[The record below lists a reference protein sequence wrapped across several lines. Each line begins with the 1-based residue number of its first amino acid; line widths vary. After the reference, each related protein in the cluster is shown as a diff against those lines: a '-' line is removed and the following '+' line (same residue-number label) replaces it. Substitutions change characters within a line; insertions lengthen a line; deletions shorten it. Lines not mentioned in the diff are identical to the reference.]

1 MVCSPP
7 IFLTLA
13 PASPAGALYFVKMDA
28 DGGMAKYDGNKA
40 GAKLGTGYC
49 DAQCPHD
56 LKFINGEP
64 NVDGWK
70 PSATDPNAGV
80 GKYGTCC
87 AEMDI
92 WESNSIS
99 TAYTAHACSVTEQT
113 RCEGVQCGD
122 NGGDRFKGVCDKNGC
137 DIQPYRLG
145 NTSFFGP
152 GASFMLDTTKPMTV
166 TTQFITDDGT
176 DGGKLVE
183 IRRSYVQ
190 DGKTVE
196 TPAVQVGAKRYDSI
210 SHDFCAAEKELF
222 KDGTNFLDKGGMGS
236 IDDMN
241 EGGMVLVMSLWDD
254 HYANMLWLDST
265 YPTDTPTAPGAKRG
279 TCSTDSGKPADVE
292 SQHADAYV
300 KYSNIRYGELGSTA
314 GGAPPSPSPGPSP
327 SPSPPVPAGCPA
339 GSLKGCIDL
348 CPSTPAAAYQ
358 ACVQSCVGR
367 CSPTTKALA
376 AGEEETCA
384 APWAVCSGCC
394 ANGFECVA
402 RNGGVSHCAPTPTL
416 LEAFAHT
423 QPTKADAE
431 AFLAK
436 GTTRFSAAGLAPYAA
451 AKGEAPARAA
461 AA

>member
-1 MVCSPP
+1 
-7 IFLTLA
+7 
-13 PASPAGALYFVKMDA
+13 MDA

-152 GASFMLDTTKPMTV
+152 GSSFMLDTTKPMTV

-190 DGKTVE
+190 
-196 TPAVQVGAKRYDSI
+196 
-210 SHDFCAAEKELF
+210 L
-222 KDGTNFLDKGGMGS
+222 
-236 IDDMN
+236 
-241 EGGMVLVMSLWDD
+241 SLI
-254 HYANMLWLDST
+254 H
-265 YPTDTPTAPGAKRG
+265 
-279 TCSTDSGKPADVE
+279 
-292 SQHADAYV
+292 
-300 KYSNIRYGELGSTA
+300 I
-314 GGAPPSPSPGPSP
+314 
-327 SPSPPVPAGCPA
+327 
-339 GSLKGCIDL
+339 
-348 CPSTPAAAYQ
+348 
-358 ACVQSCVGR
+358 
-367 CSPTTKALA
+367 
-376 AGEEETCA
+376 
-384 APWAVCSGCC
+384 
-394 ANGFECVA
+394 
-402 RNGGVSHCAPTPTL
+402 
-416 LEAFAHT
+416 
-423 QPTKADAE
+423 
-431 AFLAK
+431 
-436 GTTRFSAAGLAPYAA
+436 
-451 AKGEAPARAA
+451 
-461 AA
+461 

>member
-1 MVCSPP
+1 
-7 IFLTLA
+7 
-13 PASPAGALYFVKMDA
+13 MDA

-176 DGGKLVE
+176 DAGKLVE

-241 EGGMVLVMSLWDD
+241 EDGMVLVMSLWDD

-265 YPTDTPTAPGAKRG
+265 YPTDGSQPGSW
-279 TCSTDSGKPADVE
+279 CL
-292 SQHADAYV
+292 QH
-300 KYSNIRYGELGSTA
+300 
-314 GGAPPSPSPGPSP
+314 
-327 SPSPPVPAGCPA
+327 
-339 GSLKGCIDL
+339 
-348 CPSTPAAAYQ
+348 
-358 ACVQSCVGR
+358 
-367 CSPTTKALA
+367 
-376 AGEEETCA
+376 
-384 APWAVCSGCC
+384 
-394 ANGFECVA
+394 
-402 RNGGVSHCAPTPTL
+402 
-416 LEAFAHT
+416 
-423 QPTKADAE
+423 
-431 AFLAK
+431 
-436 GTTRFSAAGLAPYAA
+436 
-451 AKGEAPARAA
+451 
-461 AA
+461 

>member
-1 MVCSPP
+1 
-7 IFLTLA
+7 
-13 PASPAGALYFVKMDA
+13 MDA

-145 NTSFFGP
+145 NTTFFGP

-254 HYANMLWLDST
+254 HYADMLWLDST

-314 GGAPPSPSPGPSP
+314 GGTPSPSPASP
-327 SPSPPVPAGCPA
+327 SPSPPVPAGCPRARSGLHRPVPVDA
-339 GSLKGCIDL
+339 GRRVPGVR
-348 CPSTPAAAYQ
+348 PAASALL
-358 ACVQSCVGR
+358 ADDE
-367 CSPTTKALA
+367 ALA
-376 AGEEETCA
+376 AGRRRA
-384 APWAVCSGCC
+384 RAV
-394 ANGFECVA
+394 
-402 RNGGVSHCAPTPTL
+402 GGVLGVLRQRLRVRRAQWRCLALRADADASRRS
-416 LEAFAHT
+416 HT
-423 QPTKADAE
+423 QPTRRTPTPSSPRAPRASPPPGSRRTAPPPRGAGAPPPRE
-431 AFLAK
+431 RGEGR
-436 GTTRFSAAGLAPYAA
+436 GTLSRERRKCRNPRFGSS
-451 AKGEAPARAA
+451 
-461 AA
+461 